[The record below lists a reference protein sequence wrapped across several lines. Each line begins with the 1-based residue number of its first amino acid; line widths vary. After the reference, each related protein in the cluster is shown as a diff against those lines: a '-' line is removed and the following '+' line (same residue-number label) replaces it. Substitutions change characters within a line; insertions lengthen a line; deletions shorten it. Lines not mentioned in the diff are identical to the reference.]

1 MIQVNGRDF
10 EWVENLTI
18 EAILKAH
25 RYTSPRIVVKVNGQ
39 LVRQADWP
47 HYVVADGDDVRA
59 IHLIGG
65 G

>member
-10 EWVENLTI
+10 EWQEGLTI
-18 EAILKAH
+18 QAILDAH
-25 RYTSPRIVVKVNGQ
+25 RYSSPRIVVKVNGEVVRRPEWSHY
-39 LVRQADWP
+39 LVD
-47 HYVVADGDDVRA
+47 DGDDVRA